1 MRFFNPLSE
10 FPLGLI
16 RIIVPTRPPRYPFA
30 NPSPPEGIAF
40 LAVYRPRARH
50 PRVTEAP
57 ALENRLVHHARIS
70 EMNVEGDRRRRRA
83 RTQAEARPAAERGQ
97 VATSRQSTVHGPWV
111 RAAVAPIR
119 ENGRRGRRDNNI
131 AGRCGLASPPKPRL
145 SPATPWPPPH
155 AEPGRDRPAATRQ
168 GAQARTAP
176 PARVACKGR
185 HHVGLDGGIIRAGRI
200 EFHTDRDDPARDGA
214 QILSRSVGVS
224 PMLRADSLM
233 E

>member
-97 VATSRQSTVHGPWV
+97 VATSRHMAHGLGRPWLQSERTDD
-111 RAAVAPIR
+111 AVVAIITLQ
-119 ENGRRGRRDNNI
+119 DD
-131 AGRCGLASPPKPRL
+131 AG
-145 SPATPWPPPH
+145 
-155 AEPGRDRPAATRQ
+155 
-168 GAQARTAP
+168 
-176 PARVACKGR
+176 
-185 HHVGLDGGIIRAGRI
+185 
-200 EFHTDRDDPARDGA
+200 
-214 QILSRSVGVS
+214 
-224 PMLRADSLM
+224 
-233 E
+233 